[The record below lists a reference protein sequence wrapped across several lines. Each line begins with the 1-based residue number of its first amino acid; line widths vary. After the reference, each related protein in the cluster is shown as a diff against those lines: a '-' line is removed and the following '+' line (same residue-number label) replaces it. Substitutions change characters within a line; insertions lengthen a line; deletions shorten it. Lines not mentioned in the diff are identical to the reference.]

1 MNDAARPKPRRRIFV
16 FSDWHLGGDP
26 DDLTRGHIGTQ
37 ICRSAEQITGF
48 IDWLGAEAAAFA
60 AACSGTTEIVINGD
74 MVDFLAPD
82 STEPATEWIADQAVA
97 IRRLDRIVTR
107 SRGLTG
113 RGPFEALRDF
123 LGRPSTELTISLGN
137 HDVELSLPLVRQ
149 HLAKL
154 LGDSPRLRMVY
165 DGEAIV
171 RGRLLIEHGNRYDS
185 WNALSYNGLREERSH
200 LSRGLTVD
208 DRKSAFFR
216 PPAGSLMVIYAINP
230 VLAQAPFIN
239 LLKPETKAAL
249 PLLIA
254 IEPNLVAV
262 LDNILRLAPVVPRK
276 IGGRL
281 ACAAVPAN
289 RDNLTG
295 DQGAPARI
303 ESLAQVLRPMLGVD
317 ADKFLTPP
325 ESPLGVAQAAQDAM
339 SWIKQRV
346 TQITGTLQQRLN
358 LLALVRDAANADRLR
373 LLEIAFQRLRDDDAF
388 ALDREAQE
396 YRDAAEAMM
405 NTGQFDV
412 VIFGHTHLPKQ
423 VEFNRDGKRPG
434 LYLNTGTWADVM
446 KLPEALVRGGAGA
459 RPALEQFF
467 VDVTARNI
475 QSYLF
480 TSLGYA
486 EVELQAEQIVSA
498 SLRSYTRTNPRAA
511 PLTRFT

>member
-1 MNDAARPKPRRRIFV
+1 M
-16 FSDWHLGGDP
+16 
-26 DDLTRGHIGTQ
+26 
-37 ICRSAEQITGF
+37 
-48 IDWLGAEAAAFA
+48 
-60 AACSGTTEIVINGD
+60 
-74 MVDFLAPD
+74 
-82 STEPATEWIADQAVA
+82 
-97 IRRLDRIVTR
+97 
-107 SRGLTG
+107 
-113 RGPFEALRDF
+113 
-123 LGRPSTELTISLGN
+123 GRPSTELTISLGN

-149 HLAKL
+149 HLAEL
-154 LGDSPRLRMVY
+154 LGSSPRLRLVY

-185 WNALSYNGLREERSH
+185 WNALNYNGLREERSH

-262 LDNILRLAPVVPRK
+262 LDNILRLAPIVPRK
-276 IGGRL
+276 FGGRL
-281 ACAAVPAN
+281 ASAAVPAN

-295 DQGAPARI
+295 DQGASVRI
-303 ESLAQVLRPMLGVD
+303 DSLAKVLRPMLGSD
-317 ADKFLTPP
+317 ADKFLAPP

-346 TQITGTLQQRLN
+346 AQITGTLQQRLN
-358 LLALVRDAANADRLR
+358 LLALVRDAANAGRLQ
-373 LLEIAFQRLRDDDAF
+373 LLEIAFQWLRNDDAF
-388 ALDREAQE
+388 ALDREAPE

-423 VEFNRDGKRPG
+423 VEIAREGKHPG
-434 LYLNTGTWADVM
+434 LYLNTGTWADLM
-446 KLPEALVRGGAGA
+446 KLPDALVRGGAGT
-459 RPALEQFF
+459 RPTLEQFF
-467 VDVTARNI
+467 ADVTARNI
-475 QSYLF
+475 QGYLF

-486 EVELQAEQIVSA
+486 EVELAAGQIVQAE
-498 SLRSYTRTNPRAA
+498 LRSFTHANPRAA
-511 PLTRFT
+511 PLQTYS